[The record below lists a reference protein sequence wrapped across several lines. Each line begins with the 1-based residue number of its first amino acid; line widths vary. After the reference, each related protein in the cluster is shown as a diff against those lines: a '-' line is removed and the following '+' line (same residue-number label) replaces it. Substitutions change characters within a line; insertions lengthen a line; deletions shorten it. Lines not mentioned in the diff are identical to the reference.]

1 MRALYNILRVIF
13 GVKSCKKRFFIF
25 VAVKIFPGKSNDDN
39 FIVCG
44 DSLRGNAGQRSMRES
59 NRCDGAQCAHQF
71 FENARPH
78 RVARTRSCSLSP
90 TFSVL
95 NFYSYAF
102 FLQKSL
108 LLLLLFWSLLSGFLT
123 IRMFRPRL

>member
-25 VAVKIFPGKSNDDN
+25 VAVKYFPERVMATIF
-39 FIVCG
+39 VACG
-44 DSLRGNAGQRSMRES
+44 DSLRGSAGQRSMRES
-59 NRCDGAQCAHQF
+59 NRCDGVQCAHQF

-78 RVARTRSCSLSP
+78 RVARTRSCSLSL

-123 IRMFRPRL
+123 IQLFRPRL

>member
-25 VAVKIFPGKSNDDN
+25 VAVKIFLGKSNDDN
-39 FIVCG
+39 FVVCG
-44 DSLRGNAGQRSMRES
+44 DSLRGSAGQRSMRES

-71 FENARPH
+71 FRERSPTP
-78 RVARTRSCSLSP
+78 RRTYTQLFSLSYA
-90 TFSVL
+90 FSVL

-108 LLLLLFWSLLSGFLT
+108 LLLLFWSLLSGFLT
-123 IRMFRPRL
+123 IQLFRPRL

>member
-1 MRALYNILRVIF
+1 MTTI
-13 GVKSCKKRFFIF
+13 
-25 VAVKIFPGKSNDDN
+25 

-90 TFSVL
+90 AFSVL

>member
-108 LLLLLFWSLLSGFLT
+108 LLLLFWSLLSGFLT